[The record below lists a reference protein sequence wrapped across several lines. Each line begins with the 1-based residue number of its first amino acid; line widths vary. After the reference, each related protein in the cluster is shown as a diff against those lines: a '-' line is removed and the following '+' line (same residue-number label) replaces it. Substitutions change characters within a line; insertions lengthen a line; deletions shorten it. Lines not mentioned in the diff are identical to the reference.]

1 MMKAN
6 EVFREITPLTPGDC
20 FLLFDRN
27 KKRFDFP
34 VHRHHE
40 MELNLILNAGGA
52 KRVVGN
58 HSAEITNTELVLLG
72 PKLEHG
78 WLNHNCR
85 GENIREITIQF
96 QHDILS
102 GGMFDREQ
110 MQMLKTMFNA
120 SAKGIVFGA
129 ETVNKLAPMIS
140 ALSGKSGFDS
150 VIALL
155 KILHELSM
163 SPYECL
169 LDHDA
174 DAVVL
179 PVEKLRD
186 KDFIEIAFSF
196 MNANYQ
202 QPLSLDEIAMAVK
215 VPGELLSRMLKRS
228 TGLTFRECLAQI
240 RLGHVSRLL
249 IENNYSVGEIAYRCG
264 FSNLANFNRIFKLNK
279 KCTPKQFR
287 NKYNGNKVMVY

>member
-20 FLLFDRN
+20 YLLFDRN

-58 HSAEITNTELVLLG
+58 HSAEITNAELVLLG
-72 PKLEHG
+72 PNLEHG

-110 MQMLKTMFNA
+110 MQMLKTMFNV

-155 KILHELSM
+155 KILHELSL
-163 SPYECL
+163 SPYQCL
-169 LDHDA
+169 LDQDTEEINLLTEKIQE
-174 DAVVL
+174 DDF
-179 PVEKLRD
+179 VERV
-186 KDFIEIAFSF
+186 FSF

-202 QPLSLDEIAMAVK
+202 QAISLNETALAVK
-215 VPGELLSRMLKRS
+215 VPGKFFSSILKRR
-228 TGLTFRECLAQI
+228 TGLTFKDCLTQI

-264 FSNLANFNRIFKLNK
+264 FSNLANFNRVFKLKK

-287 NKYNGNKVMVY
+287 DKYNGNRVLVY

>member
-1 MMKAN
+1 MKAN

-20 FLLFDRN
+20 YLLFDRN
-27 KKRFDFP
+27 KKRFNFP
-34 VHRHHE
+34 VHKHHE

-52 KRVVGN
+52 KRVVGH
-58 HSAEITNTELVLLG
+58 HSAEITDTELVLLG
-72 PKLEHG
+72 PNLEHG
-78 WLNHNCR
+78 WLNHQCK
-85 GENIREITIQF
+85 GQDIREITIQF

-102 GGMFDREQ
+102 GGMLDRKQ
-110 MQMLKTMFNA
+110 LQLMKAMFKA
-120 SAKGIVFGA
+120 SARGLIFNPEIINRLVP
-129 ETVNKLAPMIS
+129 VILAM
-140 ALSGKSGFDS
+140 SGKSGFDS
-150 VIALL
+150 VIVLL

-169 LDHDA
+169 LEHDA

-186 KDFIEIAFSF
+186 NDFIERAFSF

-202 QPLSLDEIAMAVK
+202 HPLSLDEIAMAVK
-215 VPGELLSRMLKRS
+215 VPGELFSRMLKRS